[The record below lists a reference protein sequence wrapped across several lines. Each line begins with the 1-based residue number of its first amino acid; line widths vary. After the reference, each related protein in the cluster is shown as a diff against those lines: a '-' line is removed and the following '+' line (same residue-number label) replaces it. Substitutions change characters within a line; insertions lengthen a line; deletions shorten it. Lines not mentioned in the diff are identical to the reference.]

1 MRSNFL
7 ILLLLSEKSLLLTKR
22 CTVVQFR
29 VQKIYIHKN
38 SQILSNSHF
47 SQGDFRIF
55 ESSTHGFMVFPLVS
69 PIRLDPSR
77 WSRFQKVPL
86 PFIETIWWCHVPRLG
101 TRDPTKKSPR
111 KWSVVFFL
119 KHVWSLQQ
127 RDLEK
132 YDCLYGVDCFFWKVG
147 GEYVV
152 TVLGLCRDYPQDDY
166 DMMI

>member
-1 MRSNFL
+1 MMSRAKVGDPGPNKKKPKKV
-7 ILLLLSEKSLLLTKR
+7 ER
-22 CTVVQFR
+22 C
-29 VQKIYIHKN
+29 
-38 SQILSNSHF
+38 
-47 SQGDFRIF
+47 
-55 ESSTHGFMVFPLVS
+55 
-69 PIRLDPSR
+69 
-77 WSRFQKVPL
+77 
-86 PFIETIWWCHVPRLG
+86 
-101 TRDPTKKSPR
+101 
-111 KWSVVFFL
+111 FFL